1 MTNRRSVIRQWTRAA
16 AVSVPLLAAQALVP
30 AVLEPVMGKSVLA
43 VVHAQQNEA
52 QPQPKDQPT
61 RRTPALRNA
70 VFEKLSEAQALSE
83 EKKYSE
89 ALKILDEQRTKTGAA
104 ALNSYELAN
113 LYNLYAFIYYSQE
126 QYDKALEAYNKVIE
140 QPDIPVALEVN
151 TRYTVAQLYF
161 VMEQWKRG
169 LDELQKWMGMV
180 DNPGANAYVL
190 MAQGYYQLED
200 YDKALSNVE
209 RAISMFRQE
218 GKVPREQWLT
228 LARFLYYEKGNIDKA
243 IAVLEELVTHYPK
256 KDYWVQLSYMYGEK
270 KQDKKQLAA
279 METAYVQGMLEQER
293 ELLNLA
299 YLFLANDVP
308 YKAGKVVDKGIKEK
322 KIEATAKNL
331 ELLANAWR
339 AAQEIKWS
347 IPVMEQAAQKADD
360 GDLYAR
366 LGNIYVDG
374 EEYKKAIDAIN
385 AGFQKGGVKRPDTA
399 NLVLGMAYFNTDQ
412 YDKARKAFDA
422 AKKDKRSKDYAEQ
435 WLQYMESELERQRS
449 LRDV

>member
-1 MTNRRSVIRQWTRAA
+1 MTNRRSVIRQWARAA

-89 ALKILDEQRTKTGAA
+89 ALKILDEQRSKTGAA

-126 QYDKALEAYNKVIE
+126 QYDKALEAYSKVIE

-200 YDKALSNVE
+200 YDKSLSNVE
-209 RAISMFRQE
+209 RAISMYRQE

-228 LARFLYYEKGNIDKA
+228 LARFLYYDKGNIDKA

-270 KQDKKQLAA
+270 KQEKKQLAA

-385 AGFQKGGVKRPDTA
+385 AGFQKGGIKRPDTA

-449 LRDV
+449 LREV